1 MKLTYAV
8 VFAVSIILPTAASGE
23 MIGNPGTQIGE
34 KNLFVGIEYASGMH
48 IYDIDTQDLDTSSE
62 RVTFKVTTG
71 LTDWFDLYIR
81 AGGASLTLDYKDNN
95 YMHKTPNLT
104 QRWGNSSKNF
114 ESDFSAGFGTGARVR
129 LFNFPNSRVRIFF
142 QGGGFFFKSKD
153 DIRWDLSDGSS
164 VTKNRDIK
172 WADFYGSLGIAKRT
186 DYLDISIGVGF
197 SEIWWEISDENLVN
211 VGTTTTKNQIP
222 NRDSFEVKN
231 PVFGFIGFD
240 FVLPYEYR
248 ISAQAAVRNINEAEF
263 SVAISQGLEKD

>member
-8 VFAVSIILPTAASGE
+8 VFAVSIILPKAASGE

-34 KNLFVGIEYASGMH
+34 KNLFVGIEYARGTH
-48 IYDIDTQDLDTSSE
+48 IYDLDTRGLDTISE

-71 LTDWFDLYIR
+71 LTDWLDLYIR
-81 AGGASLTLDYKDNN
+81 AGGASLALGYKDND
-95 YMHKTPNLT
+95 YVYKTQNLT
-104 QRWGNSSKNF
+104 QKWGNSSKNF
-114 ESDFSAGFGTGARVR
+114 ESDFSAGFGAGTR
-129 LFNFPNSRVRIFF
+129 LRLLNFPDSRMRVFF
-142 QGGGFFFKSKD
+142 QGGGFIFKTKD
-153 DIRWDLSDGSS
+153 DIRWDLSDGSN
-164 VTKNRDIK
+164 VTKNREIK
-172 WADFYGSLGIAKRT
+172 WADFYGALGIAKRT

-222 NRDSFEVKN
+222 NRDSFELRN

-248 ISAQAAVRNINEAEF
+248 ISVQAAVRSIDEAEF